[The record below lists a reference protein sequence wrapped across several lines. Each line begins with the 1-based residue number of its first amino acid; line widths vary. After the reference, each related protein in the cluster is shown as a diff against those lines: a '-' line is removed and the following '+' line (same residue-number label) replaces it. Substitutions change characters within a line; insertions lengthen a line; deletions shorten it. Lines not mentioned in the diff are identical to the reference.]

1 VIQNFLAKWI
11 PIAKSSW
18 VSKANELENIQMQV
32 LTYCELGKH
41 PQWNQT
47 LSFRRTNEYMIEIQ
61 VWDADEVSNDDLVG
75 EGSLAL

>member
-1 VIQNFLAKWI
+1 
-11 PIAKSSW
+11 
-18 VSKANELENIQMQV
+18 MQV
-32 LTYCELGKH
+32 LFCYNPGKH